1 MIRFQRDL
9 QDISKK
15 VDTMTDGFERKIMLL
30 RKDLDLPNLLKL
42 FKAKAEEEEVKKGFF
57 NVDGKINMIND
68 QISGFKKIIITL
80 KKQLAMNY
88 GSKKGVIVNCLSCGR
103 PETST
108 TAGSG
113 TVGMQSVGVID
124 INILLLDC
132 LC

>member
-1 MIRFQRDL
+1 MDERMIRFQRDL

-80 KKQLAMNY
+80 KKFRL
-88 GSKKGVIVNCLSCGR
+88 IF
-103 PETST
+103 
-108 TAGSG
+108 
-113 TVGMQSVGVID
+113 I
-124 INILLLDC
+124 I
-132 LC
+132 